1 VASGVRIYDVMSR
14 VGASGGLMPKPKSL
28 SKEELG
34 ALAPDLNL
42 DEVTGGV
49 TYYDAQIDDARH
61 TVAVARTAASYGA
74 ALVTRTEVVALLR
87 VTIEGDDHV
96 NGVRVKDVLTDET
109 YDIYARVVI
118 SAVGVWTDSVRALLG
133 GPPAAEVRQSK
144 GVHLVIPRDAFRS
157 STAVI
162 ARTPASVLFL
172 LPWGRNWLV
181 GTTDTDWQ
189 GDLAN
194 PAAEESDI
202 DYLIG
207 QANRWLTRP
216 LRREDVVGVYAG
228 LRPLVSD
235 GNADDATTTL
245 SREHAIFRPVPGLVQ
260 IAGGKYTTY
269 RVMAADVVD
278 AAVTDLISQG
288 HSSVRE
294 SRTADIP
301 LVGAAG
307 YETDWAARVQIAEE
321 AGLSVEAVESLLHR
335 HGGRVNEVFDLL
347 DDPALAEP
355 LVEGEPYLRAE
366 IVHAGTHEAA
376 LAVEDVL
383 IRRTRIALE
392 TRDGAKSAAVDAA
405 ELLGRALGWS
415 PAEAERAAATY
426 Q

>member
-1 VASGVRIYDVMSR
+1 
-14 VGASGGLMPKPKSL
+14 
-28 SKEELG
+28 
-34 ALAPDLNL
+34 
-42 DEVTGGV
+42 
-49 TYYDAQIDDARH
+49 
-61 TVAVARTAASYGA
+61 
-74 ALVTRTEVVALLR
+74 
-87 VTIEGDDHV
+87 
-96 NGVRVKDVLTDET
+96 
-109 YDIYARVVI
+109 
-118 SAVGVWTDSVRALLG
+118 
-133 GPPAAEVRQSK
+133 
-144 GVHLVIPRDAFRS
+144 
-157 STAVI
+157 
-162 ARTPASVLFL
+162 
-172 LPWGRNWLV
+172 
-181 GTTDTDWQ
+181 
-189 GDLAN
+189 
-194 PAAEESDI
+194 
-202 DYLIG
+202 
-207 QANRWLTRP
+207 
-216 LRREDVVGVYAG
+216 
-228 LRPLVSD
+228 
-235 GNADDATTTL
+235 
-245 SREHAIFRPVPGLVQ
+245 VQ